1 MSWWVLS
8 CSIWAS
14 FVLAQRGRLGRGDV
28 LQLLWGICSAS
39 LFLHFILHV
48 DPGFKVQP
56 PHRMHR
62 DARLYSNRSNVLCT
76 SHCLRLAHSCCTARL
91 TCIFSSC
98 CLFLHMAEA
107 QRGAVKGVLSAVC
120 IDRAGVMCTT
130 SAARTCASAHVTSSG
145 TWLAGGKH
153 SRCGTL
159 SSPWPWACRSWPSGL
174 ASMASCQVP
183 VAFACLYQVMVRL
196 CMFPSMPS

>member
-62 DARLYSNRSNVLCT
+62 DARLYSNRSTVLCT
-76 SHCLRLAHSCCTARL
+76 SHSLRLARSRCIARL

-98 CLFLHMAEA
+98 CLFLLMVEAE
-107 QRGAVKGVLSAVC
+107 RGADALSPVRT
-120 IDRAGVMCTT
+120 DRAGVMCTT
-130 SAARTCASAHVTSSG
+130 SAARTCASARVTSSG
-145 TWLAGGKH
+145 TWPAGGKL

-159 SSPWPWACRSWPSGL
+159 SSPWPWACKSWPSGL
-174 ASMASCQVP
+174 ASMASYQVP
-183 VAFACLYQVMVRL
+183 VAFICLYQVMARVR
-196 CMFPSMPS
+196 MFLAMPF